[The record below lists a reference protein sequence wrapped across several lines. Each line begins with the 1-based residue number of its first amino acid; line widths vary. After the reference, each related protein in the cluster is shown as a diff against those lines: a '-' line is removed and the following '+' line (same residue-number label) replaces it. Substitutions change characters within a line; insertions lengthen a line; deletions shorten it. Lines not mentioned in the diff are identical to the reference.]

1 MIKELLNGNLT
12 LLLKSNRVVQDIE
25 HYVKQCS
32 FENVLKES
40 IFLDKVGVVRS
51 LNELRAVSTTTELLP
66 ASTNNALKVAKWLVE
81 EKKANVNMCSDIL
94 KDTPWNSVV
103 CHGNYKVAE
112 YLISKGAAING
123 NDGAW
128 LGSPLYEA
136 AVSTLTFDVFL
147 KILRM
152 MKYIS
157 C

>member
-94 KDTPWNSVV
+94 KDTP
-103 CHGNYKVAE
+103 
-112 YLISKGAAING
+112 
-123 NDGAW
+123 
-128 LGSPLYEA
+128 
-136 AVSTLTFDVFL
+136 
-147 KILRM
+147 
-152 MKYIS
+152 
-157 C
+157 